1 MNENKIVVLK
11 EDYLLER
18 IDGEITIYHPT
29 LTTAVYLNETGAL
42 IWELCDG
49 TRTIGNI
56 IELLSEHYP
65 ESSEQIETDVKQL
78 IAQLIEHDIGEL
90 N

>member
-1 MNENKIVVLK
+1 MDENKTVVLK

-18 IDGEITIYHPT
+18 IDGETTIYHPT

>member
-1 MNENKIVVLK
+1 MDENKIVVLK

-49 TRTIGNI
+49 KRTIGNI

-65 ESSEQIETDVKQL
+65 DSSEQIEADVKQL
-78 IAQLIEHDIGEL
+78 IAQLIERDICEL

>member
-1 MNENKIVVLK
+1 MDENKTVVLK